1 MSRISEV
8 DDFQMDLD
16 EIGGTDALKRMRPS
30 PSLLRRLERMY
41 SVLSSSKRIEILYFL
56 NLAPLT
62 PGSLSEVTG
71 MPPNL
76 LSFHLRKL
84 EEAGIIRGE
93 KEGRFIE
100 YSLTQLGRSLS
111 GPLTG

>member
-1 MSRISEV
+1 MSGMEEIEG
-8 DDFQMDLD
+8 FNMDL
-16 EIGGTDALKRMRPS
+16 EEMGGIEGLRRMKPS

-41 SVLSSSKRIEILYFL
+41 SILSSSKRIEILFFL
-56 NLAPLT
+56 NLASLT
-62 PGSLSEVTG
+62 PGILSDLTQ
-71 MPPNL
+71 MAPNL

-93 KEGRFIE
+93 KDGRFIE
-100 YSLTQLGRSLS
+100 YSLTSIGRSLS